1 MISPITDIPQNCHIA
16 DWYIAHSDSDNDS
29 GNTKKVVSIDNPRT
43 DQGCNINMNRKAN
56 TGSITGDQIDCKAE
70 TLSVTITKDGNK
82 PFASS
87 AGEGAV
93 EEAKGYLPCSA
104 PLDGYQQEDPILVIS
119 LNNTVLALR
128 IIKMPKVRLVAR
140 CHIYRAAPN
149 NGLSYNFSVSPPFTR
164 GQVPDSV
171 IIINHICC
179 GHQSNTAL
187 ANNNQIDVEVQP
199 GWSQFNYRVV
209 FLTGP
214 PLKITSFS
222 Q

>member
-1 MISPITDIPQNCHIA
+1 
-16 DWYIAHSDSDNDS
+16 
-29 GNTKKVVSIDNPRT
+29 
-43 DQGCNINMNRKAN
+43 MNRKAN

-87 AGEGAV
+87 AGRGAV

-119 LNNTVLALR
+119 LNNAVLR

-164 GQVPDSV
+164 GQVPS
-171 IIINHICC
+171 
-179 GHQSNTAL
+179 
-187 ANNNQIDVEVQP
+187 
-199 GWSQFNYRVV
+199 
-209 FLTGP
+209 
-214 PLKITSFS
+214 
-222 Q
+222 

>member
-1 MISPITDIPQNCHIA
+1 
-16 DWYIAHSDSDNDS
+16 
-29 GNTKKVVSIDNPRT
+29 
-43 DQGCNINMNRKAN
+43 MNRKAN

-87 AGEGAV
+87 AGGGAV

-119 LNNTVLALR
+119 LNNAVLR

-140 CHIYRAAPN
+140 CHIYRAAPS
-149 NGLSYNFSVSPPFTR
+149 NGLSYNFSVRPPFTR

-171 IIINHICC
+171 IIIIKAT
-179 GHQSNTAL
+179 QPW
-187 ANNNQIDVEVQP
+187 QITIKLMLKSSQVEASLIT
-199 GWSQFNYRVV
+199 GWF
-209 FLTGP
+209 F
-214 PLKITSFS
+214 
-222 Q
+222 